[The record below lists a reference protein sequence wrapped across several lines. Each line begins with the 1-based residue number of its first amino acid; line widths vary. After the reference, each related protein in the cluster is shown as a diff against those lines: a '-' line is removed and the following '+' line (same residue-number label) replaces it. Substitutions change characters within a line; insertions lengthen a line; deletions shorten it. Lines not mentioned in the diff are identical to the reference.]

1 MKRPAARAAAESQ
14 IRLIL
19 SSDMTQMTREH
30 ERRFIVVNCS
40 RVSPNCPIREQSPRP
55 SRKLAQS
62 PRRLSHAPDRAQLS
76 PPDSFIAGF
85 GFLRRYCP
93 SRRASAR
100 RRVYVRPRPLQGPV
114 SFLYETF
121 YAGRA
126 ARRRVSLLSGPKKG
140 SAGCVSR
147 TRPTRSVHA

>member
-1 MKRPAARAAAESQ
+1 MKRAAAAAAESQ

-30 ERRFIVVNCS
+30 ERRFIVANCS

-55 SRKLAQS
+55 SKLHQR

-100 RRVYVRPRPLQGPV
+100 RRVYVRPRPLRGPV

-126 ARRRVSLLSGPKKG
+126 ARARVRPLSGPKKG